1 MSIADIVDRKER
13 PAYVR
18 FETRPIEVKAESIK
32 QGRYVAKDVDFAIIT
47 PPYTKDT
54 VIFEVNEWFQKMTD
68 DVRNNR
74 MPEEWAVNYRKAY
87 DAWKSG
93 QEIPL
98 EGTPVKGWGLASP
111 AQQDTLLRMN
121 IRTVEDVALMNDDA
135 LRRFG
140 MGAMEMKNKALAY
153 LAQADTGKAAAKMA
167 ELEGENALLKAN
179 LSSATE
185 TIQSLSARLEALEG
199 MVKNPGVVTR
209 RQEIEP
215 SEIIPEEESI
225 SAEMIEAYK
234 AKFGKPPHHRMKPE
248 TVRRELGM

>member
-1 MSIADIVDRKER
+1 MSIAEIADRKER

-18 FETRPIEVKAESIK
+18 FEVRPMEVKSESIK

-54 VIFEVNEWFQKMTD
+54 IIFKVDEWFPKMAE
-68 DVRNNR
+68 DVRNGR
-74 MPEEWAVNYRKAY
+74 MPAEWADNYRKAY

-111 AQQDTLLRMN
+111 AQQETLLRLN

-140 MGAMEMKNKALAY
+140 MGAMEMKNKAIAY
-153 LAQADTGKAAAKMA
+153 LAQADSGKAAAKMA
-167 ELEGENALLKAN
+167 ELESENSLLKAN
-179 LSSATE
+179 LESAME
-185 TIQSLSARLEALEG
+185 SVRAMSARMEALEG
-199 MVKNPGVVTR
+199 MVNRPVVTR
-209 RQEIEP
+209 PTEI
-215 SEIIPEEESI
+215 STTDIIPEDESV
-225 SAEMIEAYK
+225 SAELVEQYK
-234 AKFGKPPHHRMKPE
+234 AKFGKPPHHRMKPD
-248 TVRRELGM
+248 TIRRELGM